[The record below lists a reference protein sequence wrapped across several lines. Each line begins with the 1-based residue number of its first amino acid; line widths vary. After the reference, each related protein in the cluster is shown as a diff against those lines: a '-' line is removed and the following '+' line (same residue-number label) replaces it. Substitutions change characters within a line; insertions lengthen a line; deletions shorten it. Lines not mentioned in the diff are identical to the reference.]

1 MDEKD
6 SIPNH
11 PPKMN
16 QRILAAA
23 VPMLLISIGY
33 VDPGKLAAAVEGG
46 PHFGFDLIIV
56 VLAFSFAAALC
67 QYLSAY
73 VAVITEKNLAQIC
86 SEEYDTGTRICL
98 GILTE
103 LSMIALD
110 LTLIL
115 GTAHCLNML
124 LGMDLFNCVF
134 LTVIDALLFPVF
146 ANFLDNGRA
155 KFVCIWTASFI
166 LLFYVFGVLFSQQ
179 EATIQSNGMLTKLT
193 GESAFVLM
201 SLLGASIMPHNI
213 YLHSSIVQQDLVP
226 GNISKELSCRDHLSA
241 VICIFSGIFM
251 VNCMLMNSSA
261 NAFFSTGL
269 VMSTFQ
275 DALSIMDQTVR
286 SSMALFVFLVILFL
300 SNQISALTW
309 NLGRQAVLS
318 ELFKTDIP
326 GWLHHTTI
334 RIVALIPALYCVWS
348 SGAEGIYQL
357 LIFTQVV
364 VALVLPSSV
373 IPLFRVA
380 SSRSIMGANKISQG
394 VEFLVLV
401 TFVGMLGLK
410 IIFLVEMIFGNS
422 DWVGNLRWNIGSNAF
437 ASYTILLITS
447 CMSMCMMLW
456 LAATPLKSAS
466 SRLEPQAWDLDTR
479 DDSVHDS
486 FLQRDEPFS
495 EVGYNKIDYIRNQ
508 ESILAEG
515 NTMEGHSDG
524 FITNNVANV
533 PELLLNNGRMLPL
546 TTIEESSSNV
556 TFTTS
561 KFHSEQSTS
570 TAEKMLISTTCND
583 RSAVELQHASDL
595 RVEPEDLVEKTVR
608 IEGDTSGVKDDEEP
622 MEPQETTKGLPEN
635 NQTFVSEGSGSYR
648 SLSGKSEESGSGAG
662 SLSRLAGL
670 GRAARRQLAAVL
682 DEFWGQLFDFHGQA
696 TEEAKTKKFDS
707 LIGADSKS
715 ASNSSAAPILKVE
728 TNVEEF
734 GGYSPSLK
742 NLGVYNSTNLQGLQ
756 NTDSA
761 YGILRG
767 PSSALW
773 SGGSS
778 RAPFLDAYL
787 QSSSYNSA
795 EPSERR
801 YSSLRLPPSFNSNDQ
816 QPATVHGCQIAYL
829 SRLAKERGPDYLN
842 GQIEAQTSPSFS
854 TSPGYRDPLAPSS
867 GRKAPTALS
876 SMVPPGFS
884 MAHVSRNSPL
894 KAERSFKDQSA
905 NVENLDTSVN
915 AKKFH
920 SLPDISGLALPYRTA
935 YSADKS
941 TQQDRYVGHGSSLY
955 SKPSMQGS
963 SSGPLAFDELSP
975 SRINSGGSMWSRQP
989 YEQFPPTTRSHAY
1002 YSGGGVGDVQSSLS
1016 RETTTTSVMDM
1027 ESKLLQSFRQ
1037 CIIRI
1042 LKLEGSDSLFKQ
1054 NDGADEDLINRV
1066 AARERFLYEAETK
1079 EMSRSS
1085 VNTGDGQYSFDNME
1099 QTKLLVSSV
1108 PHCGEGCV
1116 WRVDLIISFGVWCIH
1131 RILDLSIMESRPELW
1146 GKYTYVLNR
1155 LQGIINPAFA
1165 APRSPQTP
1173 CFCIQIAGQQ
1183 HLQSRPNPPPISNG
1197 SLPPP
1202 PAKLGRVGKCTT
1214 AAMLVDLIKD
1224 VEISISSRKGR
1235 SGTAAGDVAFPKGK
1249 ENLAS
1254 VLKRY
1259 KRRLS
1264 NIKTV
1269 GSVEVSVGGGG
1280 SRRVIAGAGPA
1291 PVSVS
1296 SSFGL

>member
-6 SIPNH
+6 LTPNH

-16 QRILAAA
+16 QRLLTA
-23 VPMLLISIGY
+23 VVPVLLISIGY
-33 VDPGKLAAAVEGG
+33 VDPGKWAAAVEGG
-46 PHFGFDLIIV
+46 PHFGFDLLVV

-67 QYLSAY
+67 QYLSVY

-110 LTLIL
+110 LTMIL

-134 LTVIDALLFPVF
+134 LTVIDALIYPVF
-146 ANFLDNGRA
+146 ANFLDNRRE

-226 GNISKELSCRDHLSA
+226 GNISKEQSCHDHLFA
-241 VICIFSGIFM
+241 VICIFSGIFL

-275 DALSIMDQTVR
+275 DALSLMDQAFR
-286 SSMALFVFLVILFL
+286 SSMALFVFLVILHL
-300 SNQISALTW
+300 SNQITALTW

-318 ELFKTDIP
+318 EFFKTDIP

-380 SSRSIMGANKISQG
+380 SSRSIMGANKISPG

-437 ASYTILLITS
+437 ASYTILLVAA
-447 CMSMCMMLW
+447 CMSLCMMLW

-466 SRLEPQAWDLDTR
+466 TRLEPQILWDLDTR
-479 DDSVHDS
+479 DDSVRDS
-486 FLQRDEPFS
+486 FVQRDEPFS
-495 EVGYNKIDYIRNQ
+495 EIGYNKMEYIRNQ
-508 ESILAEG
+508 GSILAEGMG
-515 NTMEGHSDG
+515 NTMEGHSSG
-524 FITNNVANV
+524 SIINNAANL
-533 PELLLNNGRMLPL
+533 PELLLNNSRMLPL
-546 TTIEESSSNV
+546 TTIEESTNVV
-556 TFTTS
+556 TFPTS
-561 KFHSEQSTS
+561 QIHSEQPT
-570 TAEKMLISTTCND
+570 TTVEKVLCSATCND
-583 RSAVELQHASDL
+583 RPSVELQHASDL

-608 IEGDTSGVKDDEEP
+608 IEGDTPGVKDDEESI
-622 MEPQETTKGLPEN
+622 EPQETTKGLPEN
-635 NQTFVSEGSGSYR
+635 NQTFVSEGPGSYR
-648 SLSGKSEESGSGAG
+648 SMSGKNEESGSGAG

-670 GRAARRQLAAVL
+670 GRAARRQLAIIL
-682 DEFWGQLFDFHGQA
+682 DEFWGQLYDFHGQA
-696 TEEAKTKKFDS
+696 TEEAKAKKLDG
-707 LIGADSKS
+707 LIGADSKPGL
-715 ASNSSAAPILKVE
+715 NSSATPFLKAE
-728 TNVEEF
+728 TNLEDIC
-734 GGYSPSLK
+734 GYNASLK
-742 NLGVYNSTNLQGLQ
+742 NIGMYNSPNLHGLQ

-761 YGILRG
+761 NYGIPRG
-767 PSSALW
+767 GASSAFW
-773 SGGSS
+773 SSNSS
-778 RAPFLDAYL
+778 RALLDQYV
-787 QSSSYNSA
+787 QSSSYGGA
-795 EPSERR
+795 DPGERR
-801 YSSLRLPPSFNSNDQ
+801 YSSLRLPPSFDSNDH
-816 QPATVHGCQIAYL
+816 QPATVHGYQIQQL
-829 SRLAKERGPDYLN
+829 SRLAKERGPDFLT
-842 GQIEAQTSPSFS
+842 GQMEAQTPKSPSFS
-854 TSPGYRDPLAPSS
+854 GYRDPLAPSS
-867 GRKAPTALS
+867 GRKAVPTAVS
-876 SMVPPGFS
+876 SKAPPGFS
-884 MAHVSRNSPL
+884 MAQRN

-905 NVENLDTSVN
+905 NVENQDTSVN
-915 AKKFH
+915 TKKYH
-920 SLPDISGLALPYRTA
+920 SLPDISGLSLPYR
-935 YSADKS
+935 
-941 TQQDRYVGHGSSLY
+941 TQQDRYVGYGSSLY
-955 SKPSMQGS
+955 YPSSMKA
-963 SSGPLAFDELSP
+963 SGPLTFDELSP
-975 SRINSGGSMWSRQP
+975 SRTNTGGGVSMWSRQP
-989 YEQFPPTTRSHAY
+989 YEHFSPPATTRNHAAY
-1002 YSGGGVGDVQSSLS
+1002 NGGGGGGIVGDGQSSLS
-1016 RETTTTSVMDM
+1016 RENM
-1027 ESKLLQSFRQ
+1027 ELKLLQSFRQ
-1037 CIIRI
+1037 CIIKL
-1042 LKLEGSDSLFKQ
+1042 LKLEGSDWLFKQ
-1054 NDGADEDLINRV
+1054 NDGADEDLIDRV
-1066 AARERFLYEAETK
+1066 AARERFLYEAETR
-1079 EMSRSS
+1079 EMGRSSSSS
-1085 VNTGDGQYSFDNME
+1085 VNIGDGQYSSFDNRKHHVEEME
-1099 QTKLLVSSV
+1099 HTKLMVSSV

-1131 RILDLSIMESRPELW
+1131 RILDLSLMESRPELW

-1155 LQGIINPAFA
+1155 LQGIINPAFGM
-1165 APRSPQTP
+1165 PRSPLTP
-1173 CFCIQIAGQQ
+1173 CICLQIAAGQQQ
-1183 HLQSRPNPPPISNG
+1183 HLQSRANPPAISNG

-1202 PAKLGRVGKCTT
+1202 AAKLGRGGKCTT
-1214 AAMLVDLIKD
+1214 AAMLVEMIKD
-1224 VEISISSRKGR
+1224 VEIAISCRKGR

-1264 NIKTV
+1264 NKTA
-1269 GSVEVSVGGGG
+1269 VEVVAAAGGN
-1280 SRRVIAGAGPA
+1280 SRRAVAAA
-1291 PVSVS
+1291 PSVSVPNY
-1296 SSFGL
+1296 GL